1 MAIRSHPALVIYY
14 SLKGNTRHIA
24 QEIAQ
29 ATGADLLELRT
40 PQEPQSKGFAKYVWG
55 GAQVV
60 MRRRPRLEPWDA
72 DLAAYGLLF
81 IGTPV
86 WAFTY
91 APPLR
96 SFLAAFTLRQR
107 RVALFCTHEGGP
119 GKTLL
124 HLRRALAG
132 NEIVGERDFLTP
144 LARGAE
150 SAEEARRWAEAMVA
164 AWEPADPDNLR

>member
-1 MAIRSHPALVIYY
+1 MNTPPSILVIYY
-14 SLKGNTRHIA
+14 SFEGNTRHIA
-24 QEIAQ
+24 QQIAQ
-29 ATGADLLELRT
+29 ATAADLLELRT
-40 PQEPQSKGFAKYVWG
+40 RQEPQSKGFAKYMWG

-60 MRRRPRLEPWDA
+60 MRRRPRLEPLDA
-72 DLAAYGLLF
+72 DPTAYDLLF

-96 SFLAAFTLRQR
+96 SFFATVRLQRR

-119 GKTLL
+119 RNTLL

-132 NEIVGERDFLTP
+132 NEIVGEREFLTP
-144 LARGAE
+144 LARSAE
-150 SAEEARRWAEAMVA
+150 SAEEARRWAAGIVA
-164 AWEPADPDNLR
+164 GV